1 MTKGYGSVGD
11 DNSAPLSYNKYLRV
25 PELIALQDCLS
36 DPAHH
41 DELLFITIH
50 QTYELWFKQILHEID
65 AAVIAL
71 NEDRAPSASRA
82 IERAVEIEKVLV
94 QQIHLLETMTPIS
107 FLGFR
112 DELNPASGFQSM
124 QFREIEFAS
133 GTKDEGMIDNFRADD
148 FATKRLRARY
158 DAPTLGDSFFAY
170 LRRRSFDAPA
180 DDTSLSKDARQ
191 KLYARRTRAVLEVL
205 THFDERAEEFR
216 LAEALIAHDEY
227 FQLWRAHH
235 VRMVERMVGTKRGT
249 GGSEGVGY
257 LRTTLDQ
264 KFFPELWE
272 ARTYLDTKHG
282 ASGCPFAGGER

>member
-1 MTKGYGSVGD
+1 MTKPYG
-11 DNSAPLSYNKYLRV
+11 DNAPLSYNTYLRV

-65 AAVIAL
+65 AARIAMD
-71 NEDRAPSASRA
+71 EDRAPAASRA
-82 IERAVEIEKVLV
+82 LERAVEIEKVLV
-94 QQIHLLETMTPIS
+94 QQIHVLETMTPIS

-133 GTKDEGMIDNFRADD
+133 GLKDEGTLDNFREDE
-148 FATKRLRARY
+148 FASRRLRARF
-158 DAPTLGDSFFAY
+158 DAPSLGEAFFAY
-170 LRRRSFDAPA
+170 LGRRGFDAPA
-180 DDTSLSKDARQ
+180 DDAALDRGERQ
-191 KLYARRTRAVLEVL
+191 KLYGRRTRAALEVL
-205 THFDERAEEFR
+205 THFEERAAEFR
-216 LAEALIAHDEY
+216 LSEALIAHDEY

-235 VRMVERMVGTKRGT
+235 VRMVERMVGAKRGT

-282 ASGCPFAGGER
+282 ASGCPFSGQS

>member
-1 MTKGYGSVGD
+1 MTNEYGG
-11 DNSAPLSYNKYLRV
+11 NAPLSYNKYLRV

-65 AAVIAL
+65 AARIAMD
-71 NEDRAPSASRA
+71 EDRASAAARA
-82 IERAVEIEKVLV
+82 LERAVEIEKVLV
-94 QQIHLLETMTPIS
+94 QQIHILETMTPIS

-133 GTKDEGMIDNFRADD
+133 GLKDAGIIDNFREDE
-148 FATKRLRARY
+148 FAANRLRARF
-158 DAPTLGDSFFAY
+158 DAPALGDAFFTY
-170 LRRRSFDAPA
+170 LARRGFDAPA
-180 DDTSLSKDARQ
+180 DDAALAKDERQ
-191 KLYARRTRAVLEVL
+191 KLYNRRTRAVLEVL
-205 THFDERAEEFR
+205 THYEERASEFR

-235 VRMVERMVGTKRGT
+235 VRMVERMVGSKRGT
-249 GGSEGVGY
+249 GGSEGVNY
-257 LRTTLDQ
+257 LRTTLDR

-272 ARTYLDTKHG
+272 ARTYLDTKHSG
-282 ASGCPFAGGER
+282 AGCPFSGVKSEP